1 MKSSNPLVIVLSR
14 NYSTG
19 LGVVRSLGVAGYTV
33 DLIASV
39 KKRGSSVIISSSK
52 YIRNS
57 VEVLDTKIQGSNGQG
72 VVDEIMKYA
81 NAEYENKPIL
91 FPADDF
97 TASIVSN
104 NYDLFDDYFLMPRIE
119 NGDYS
124 LNDTMDKVYQSSL
137 AKQFGIPVAREWVID
152 LNGEIVVPSDV
163 VYPCYVKPCK
173 SVDGSKAEMTS
184 CNSADEL
191 LLHLKSMKTFYSS
204 RTVVV
209 QEYLKIDKEYD
220 LSGVCLN
227 RQIIIP
233 AVIEKTRIAKFEPGV
248 TMSGKMLEID
258 ELGEAK
264 EKIIAM
270 LTALGYFGMF
280 DMELFKCGDKIYF
293 NEINLRS
300 GGPNYAYYLNGVNLP
315 DIFVKALLGKG
326 HNAQEEVLKSYG
338 KTFVYEKVAWED
350 YIHSFITKK
359 ELKKCI
365 DDADYTLLADEN
377 DSAPGD
383 CFFRRIRLSAIK
395 HKVMIALGKEK

>member
-1 MKSSNPLVIVLSR
+1 MKNSNPLVIVLSR

-57 VEVLDTKIQGSNGQG
+57 VEVLDAKIQGSVGQG

-81 NAEYENKPIL
+81 DAEYEKKPVL

-97 TASIVSN
+97 TATIVSN
-104 NYDLFDDYFLMPRIE
+104 NHELFDNYFLIPHIA
-119 NGDYS
+119 NGQYS
-124 LNDTMDKVYQSSL
+124 LNDAMDKAFQSSL
-137 AKQFGIPVAREWVID
+137 AKQVGISVAREWVVD
-152 LNGEIVVPSDV
+152 LNGNISLPSDV
-163 VYPCYVKPCK
+163 TYPCYVKPCK
-173 SVDGSKAEMTS
+173 SVDGSKAEMAC
-184 CNSADEL
+184 CNSNDEL
-191 LLHLKSMKTFYSS
+191 LLHLKSMKEFYSN
-204 RTVVV
+204 RTVVI

-227 RQIIIP
+227 QQIIIP

-248 TMSGKMLEID
+248 TMSGKMLEFD

-264 EKIIAM
+264 DKIMAM
-270 LTALGYFGMF
+270 LKALGYFGMF

-315 DIFVKALLGKG
+315 DIFVKELLGKS
-326 HNAQEEVLKSYG
+326 HNAEEEVLKSYG

-359 ELKKCI
+359 ELKQCI
-365 DDADYTLLADEN
+365 DNSDYTLLADEN

-383 CFFRRIRLSAIK
+383 CFFKRIRLSAIK